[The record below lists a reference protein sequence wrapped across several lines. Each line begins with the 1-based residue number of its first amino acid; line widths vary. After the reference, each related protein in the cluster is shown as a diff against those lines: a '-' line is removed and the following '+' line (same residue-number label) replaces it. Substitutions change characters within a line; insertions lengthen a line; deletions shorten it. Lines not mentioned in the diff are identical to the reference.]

1 MKVKA
6 KKVEETTSTNES
18 ENIAPET
25 VQKNSSKDKKSPVAI
40 IWSPKDEKKDEV
52 KEEKESSPLNV
63 SKFVSRDESAP
74 REHKKTPFVPRVSF
88 SPAPT
93 SSAPVKKE
101 GNETPFVFVPRS
113 SEGGNKEKKV
123 FGNNKPK
130 GGSGKSPFSFGERH
144 GGRKTLKVRGYAE
157 DDGGFRRSGKVANFE
172 KKEKDIDDIKQTLT
186 DKTGQEIT
194 IPEVLTVKEF
204 SEKIGVPLVKIITE
218 LMKNGMM
225 VTINTKIDFDT
236 CFLIGEIFGIKIT
249 KEISTK
255 ASVSS
260 LMDGNIEELLKNDDV
275 SKMITRAPIVSVMGH
290 VDH

>member
-1 MKVKA
+1 M
-6 KKVEETTSTNES
+6 
-18 ENIAPET
+18 
-25 VQKNSSKDKKSPVAI
+25 
-40 IWSPKDEKKDEV
+40 
-52 KEEKESSPLNV
+52 
-63 SKFVSRDESAP
+63 
-74 REHKKTPFVPRVSF
+74 
-88 SPAPT
+88 
-93 SSAPVKKE
+93 
-101 GNETPFVFVPRS
+101 FVPRS
-113 SEGGNKEKKV
+113 IESGGAQKKV
-123 FGNNKPK
+123 FGVNKTK

-144 GGRKTLKVRGYAE
+144 GGRKTLKTRGYAE
-157 DDGGFRRSGKVANFE
+157 DDGGFRRSGKAASTSE
-172 KKEKDIDDIKQTLT
+172 KKERDIDEIKQTLT

-236 CFLIGEIFGIKIT
+236 CFLIGEIFGIKII

-260 LMDGNIEELLKNDDV
+260 LMEGNIEELLKNDDV

-290 VDH
+290 VDHGKTSILDYIRNTEITKGEAGGITQKRWKKMERRLPFLILRDMKLFPSCERAERNLPILP